1 MKSNCL
7 YLTLLLLF
15 LSACS
20 STKSLSQSTTNNK
33 KAVYDS
39 TYGYTQD
46 NPIKVG
52 GQASGPANEREY
64 LNNLAGPKGE
74 KISYKRLGSCCAF
87 QRTNSY
93 LGNGYLDMYE
103 LTWGNQSKPII
114 LYLNMYD
121 KEELWVPFGLTALK
135 SF

>member
-52 GQASGPANEREY
+52 GGNAGPLREREY
-64 LNNLAGPKGE
+64 LNNLKGPNGE
-74 KISYKRLGSCCAF
+74 SINYTRKGSCCPF
-87 QRTNSY
+87 KTK
-93 LGNGYLDMYE
+93 NGFMGGGMLDIYII
-103 LTWGNQSKPII
+103 TWEKQKAPVT

-121 KEELWVPFGLTALK
+121 KAKLK
-135 SF
+135 APVGFTTRRAF

>member
-20 STKSLSQSTTNNK
+20 STKSISQSTTNNK

-52 GQASGPANEREY
+52 GGNAGPLREREY
-64 LNNLAGPKGE
+64 LNNLKGPNGE
-74 KISYKRLGSCCAF
+74 SINYTRKGSCCPF
-87 QRTNSY
+87 KTK
-93 LGNGYLDMYE
+93 NGFMGGGMLDIYII
-103 LTWGNQSKPII
+103 TWEKQKAPVT

-121 KEELWVPFGLTALK
+121 KAKLK
-135 SF
+135 APVGFTTRRAF